1 MATSKTSDSRVVVW
15 SGALAVLVIAPLLF
29 AWFMGWMPLGTDP
42 RVQEILTLQAQ
53 ASERF
58 AGGGGPSNLMEATAA
73 FASMMEIRQK
83 TEALP
88 EHLRPQVEQAAGDT
102 FRNMFQARINRYF
115 ALPPDQR
122 QAELDRQI
130 DQQEMFRKAME
141 AGQAVAGALGG
152 GPNTAGGGNATSQ
165 SARTPWSGRSEEDRN
180 QWRKTRILDR
190 TSPQERARFTEYIRA
205 LDARREQRGL
215 TSGWP
220 R

>member
-1 MATSKTSDSRVVVW
+1 MA
-15 SGALAVLVIAPLLF
+15 AAVLVVVAILG
-29 AWFMGWMPLGTDP
+29 AWLAGGISFGTDP
-42 RVQEILTLQAQ
+42 RVQEILALQEQ
-53 ASERF
+53 ASQKF
-58 AGGGGPSNLMEATAA
+58 AGNGGPSNLAEATAA
-73 FASMMEIRQK
+73 FTSMMEIRQK

-88 EHLRPQVEQAAGDT
+88 PHLKPQVEQAAGDA
-102 FRNMFQARINRYF
+102 FRNMFQARIDRYF
-115 ALPPDQR
+115 SMPPEQR

-141 AGQAVAGALGG
+141 AGRTVATALGG
-152 GPNTAGGGNATSQ
+152 GQNTGGGNATNQ
-165 SARTPWSGRSEEDRN
+165 PGGPPGAGRSEEERN

>member
-1 MATSKTSDSRVVVW
+1 MATSKTSDSRLVLW
-15 SGALAVLVIAPLLF
+15 SLAVAVLVVAAVLV
-29 AWFMGWMPLGTDP
+29 AWLAGWISLGTDP
-42 RVQEILTLQAQ
+42 RVQEILALQEQ
-53 ASERF
+53 ASQKF
-58 AGGGGPSNLMEATAA
+58 AANGGPASITEASAA

-88 EHLRPQVEQAAGDT
+88 AHLKPQVEQAAGDA
-102 FRNMFQARINRYF
+102 FRNMFQARIDRYF
-115 ALPPDQR
+115 AIPPDQR

-141 AGQAVAGALGG
+141 AGRTVAAALGG
-152 GPNTAGGGNATSQ
+152 GQNTGGGNATNQ
-165 SARTPWSGRSEEDRN
+165 PGGPPGSGRSEEERN
-180 QWRKTRILDR
+180 QWRKSRILDR
-190 TSPQERARFTEYIRA
+190 TNPQERARFTEYIRA